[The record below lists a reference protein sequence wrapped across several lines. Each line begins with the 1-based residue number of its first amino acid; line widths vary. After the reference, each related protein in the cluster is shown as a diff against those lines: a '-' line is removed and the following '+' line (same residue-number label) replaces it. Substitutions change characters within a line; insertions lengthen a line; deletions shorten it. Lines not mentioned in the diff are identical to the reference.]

1 MKTPYL
7 TYVRFLHNEK
17 GWKLFA
23 GLNTLHHFF
32 MYAYFGGIASFRSVL
47 PFTGCL
53 QLVLGIAEDLYIIWV
68 KTSDKNGLLWPNV
81 ASAGLLMTYLSLYVE
96 ELRERF

>member
-7 TYVRFLHNEK
+7 TYVRFIHNHA
-17 GWKLFA
+17 GWGTFA

-32 MYAYFGGIASFRSVL
+32 MYAYFGGVASFRRVL

-53 QLVLGIAEDLYIIWV
+53 QLVLGIATDFYIIWV
-68 KTSDKNGLLWPNV
+68 NLANNNGPVIPNLISIGLL
-81 ASAGLLMTYLSLYVE
+81 ATYLSLYLN
-96 ELRERF
+96 ELREKF

>member
-7 TYVRFLHNEK
+7 TYVRFLHNEE
-17 GWKLFA
+17 GWRLFA

-32 MYAYFGGIASFRSVL
+32 MYAYFGGLVSFRSIL

-53 QLVLGIAEDLYIIWV
+53 QLVLGVAGEFYIIWA
-68 KTSDKNGLLWPNV
+68 KLSDKNGPSWPNL
-81 ASAGLLMTYLSLYVE
+81 ASAGLLTTYLTLYIE
-96 ELRERF
+96 ELGEKF